1 MSATGKLDPMRA
13 ALVVV
18 DVQEGFR
25 KAVPDFDRVAKATAT
40 LIEGASIIGVP
51 VVLTEQYPKGLG
63 ETAPEVAE
71 HLPEGTHPLEKVC
84 FSAADAEGFDL
95 GGRDQALVCGIET
108 HVCVNQTALDLIGS
122 GVEVQVAEDAVGS
135 RFEESKRVG
144 LHKMERAGAVLTS
157 VETALFELLGRA
169 GTDEFKRIQK
179 LILDYAPNINADSS
193 GTKRVAPGG
202 APSHDPGSA
211 PEAVA

>member
-1 MSATGKLDPMRA
+1 MSKLSPDRA

-25 KAVPDFDRVAKATAT
+25 KAIPDFERVTRAVAT

-71 HLPEGTHPLEKVC
+71 HLPEGTAPLEKVV
-84 FSAADAEGFDL
+84 FSAAEAEGFDL
-95 GGRDQALVCGIET
+95 AGRDQVLVCGIET
-108 HVCVNQTALDLIGS
+108 HVCVNQTVLDLLDAGID
-122 GVEVQVAEDAVGS
+122 VEVVEDAVGS
-135 RFEESKRVG
+135 RTEENKEVG

-169 GTDEFKRIQK
+169 GTEEFKRVQK
-179 LILDYAPNINADSS
+179 LILEFAPN
-193 GTKRVAPGG
+193 
-202 APSHDPGSA
+202 
-211 PEAVA
+211 PEVIA